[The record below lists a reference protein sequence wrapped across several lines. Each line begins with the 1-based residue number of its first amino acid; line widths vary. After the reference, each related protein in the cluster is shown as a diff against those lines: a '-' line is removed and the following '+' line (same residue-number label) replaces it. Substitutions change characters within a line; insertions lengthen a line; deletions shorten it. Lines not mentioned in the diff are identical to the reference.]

1 MQNEIL
7 GRVSF
12 AAQYAK
18 PTETGRETWEEAVNR
33 VEAMHLRKFERNLT
47 DISDDIRWAF
57 DMVREKRVFPSQRS
71 MQFGGRPIERNNM
84 RMFNCTFSTC
94 DRLRFFGE
102 VFWLLL
108 SGCGTGF
115 SIRRQH
121 TDKLPPLISEKHWQK
136 RPVKHWQIADSI
148 EGWANAAWQLVESY
162 SLGSYYNIE
171 HDKELEFDYSMIR
184 AKGSIIS
191 SGGRSPGHEP
201 LKIAL
206 EKIRKRLR
214 EMVSR
219 DQRFHPIDCFDL
231 VMYLSEAVLS
241 GGVRRSASIAIF
253 DQDDHEMVT
262 AKQGEWWRTHPER
275 AYANISAGIKLDGQE
290 QQTIVNDIVHAA
302 KEWGEPGVAFFKS
315 HEHGTNP
322 CAEIGLLG
330 TLVRD
335 SHGDIVN
342 EITIDMLEMK
352 EMYEKSGSYTYISGW
367 QGCNLTEINMSKNK
381 TMGQF
386 FEACKAASFIG
397 TLQASYTKTG
407 YLAFPTQS
415 ILEREALIGVS
426 MTGMC
431 ENELS
436 FRPDV
441 LRQGAEI
448 VNQENRRV
456 ADLIRINSASRTT
469 CIKPSGNTST
479 VAGGI
484 SSGIHPH
491 HAKKYIRRMRI
502 SKVNPIWEELM
513 IKVPQACHDHDDNT
527 GIISFACSAPVGSV
541 SRETSKAL
549 DHLERVKL
557 VYENWIVPGS
567 AQTRV
572 EGLTHNVSNTCTVK
586 EDEWDDVASFIWN
599 NREALRGVA
608 LLGYVA
614 DHKYDM
620 APYQTVV
627 EGDDSEKLWNDLASI
642 DWSDVNLFVEGEGE
656 NPVLDPACS
665 AGQCEVRF

>member
-7 GRVSF
+7 GKVSF

-18 PTETGRETWEEAVNR
+18 PTETGRETWEEAVSR
-33 VEAMHLRKFERNLT
+33 VEAMHLKKFERNLV
-47 DISDDIRWAF
+47 DISDEIRWAF
-57 DMVREKRVFPSQRS
+57 DLVREKRVFPSQRS
-71 MQFGGRPIERNNM
+71 MQFGGHPIIKNNM
-84 RMFNCTFSTC
+84 RMFNCTFSYC
-94 DRLRFFGE
+94 DRTRFFAE
-102 VFWLLL
+102 CFWLLL

-115 SIRRQH
+115 SIRKQH
-121 TDKLPPLISEKHWQK
+121 VKKLPPLISAKHWQK
-136 RPVKHWQIADSI
+136 RPTRIHQISDTI
-148 EGWANAAWQLVESY
+148 EGWANAAWLQIESY
-162 SLGSYYNIE
+162 CLGSYYNVE
-171 HDKELEFDYSMIR
+171 HDKELEFDYSLIR
-184 AKGSIIS
+184 AKGSPIS

-201 LKIAL
+201 LKTAL
-206 EKIRKRLR
+206 EKIRKRMR
-214 EMVSR
+214 EMISR
-219 DQRFHPIDCFDL
+219 DQKFHPIDCFDL

-253 DQDDHEMVT
+253 DQDDQEMIE
-262 AKQGEWWRTHPER
+262 AKQGDWWKHNPER
-275 AYANISAGIKLDGQE
+275 AYANISAGVKLDGSE
-290 QQTIVNDIVHAA
+290 EQTIVNDIVHAA

-330 TLVRD
+330 TLVKD
-335 SHGDIVN
+335 VNGDIVN
-342 EITIDMLEMK
+342 EITIDMLEAK
-352 EMYEKSGSYTYISGW
+352 DRYEKNGFYTFESGW
-367 QGCNLTEINMSKNK
+367 QGCNLTEINMAKNH

-386 FEACKAASFIG
+386 FEACKAAAFIG
-397 TLQASYTKTG
+397 TLQASYTRTG
-407 YLAFPTQS
+407 YLSFTTRS

-441 LRQGAEI
+441 LQQGASI

-456 ADLIRINSASRTT
+456 ADMIRINYASRTT

-513 IKVPQACHDHDDNT
+513 SKVPQACHDYNEHT
-527 GIISFACSAPVGSV
+527 GIISFACSAPQGSV

-557 VYENWIVPGS
+557 VYENWVLPGS
-567 AQTRV
+567 KDSRV

-586 EDEWDDVASFIWN
+586 EDEWDDVAAFIWS

-614 DHKYDM
+614 DHLYDM

-627 EGDDSEKLWNDLASI
+627 EGHESEKLWNDLASI
-642 DWSDVNLFVEGEGE
+642 DWGGVNLFVEGEGE
-656 NPVLDPACS
+656 NPALDPACS
-665 AGQCEVRF
+665 AGRCEISF